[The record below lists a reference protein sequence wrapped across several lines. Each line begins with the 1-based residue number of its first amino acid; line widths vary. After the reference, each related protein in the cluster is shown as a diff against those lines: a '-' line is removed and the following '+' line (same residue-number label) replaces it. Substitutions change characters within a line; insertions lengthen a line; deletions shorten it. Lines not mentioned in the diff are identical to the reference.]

1 MTSRPVRPALR
12 ARSHRPQSLGA
23 AVDGSR
29 EAGRSA
35 ADDHDVVAFLVRFD
49 LQMEPR
55 CDLTWRRRRERGA
68 VVEDDG
74 GIASSGR
81 ERRQGG
87 GVGAIARVEP
97 FERDL
102 IARKEVAKIVTR
114 EIVPVADD
122 RRARD
127 GGRGVR
133 LTDVRD
139 AAHEGLRDDR
149 RGLRRFDDHRVE
161 VVWVH
166 ARDARWP
173 QGPKCGERRR
183 TEHERNLADV
193 LAGVERRDLDR
204 LAENH
209 ADRLDLSFEND
220 QKDPGSP
227 SWAIHSP
234 APTERSPAREAMR
247 VRSASGSGAKSGTA
261 WRSPAVIMRRL
272 FRFFRRESLRR
283 SAGPGRLVIGRDR
296 MATTDFGPAP
306 LSASDAIARLATMD
320 RDESHYD
327 GNATLTLKGADG
339 KPPEFSSSTELYF
352 VNGIANDVETEIGY
366 AARFAGLVHAD
377 VHLIHVAT
385 FGIPSDLEKATR
397 EKLSSSYSDAQPPEQ
412 AVARAVL
419 AHLNGTPA
427 APAFRGDVHFAAHSR
442 GALVVERGLE
452 LAARDMAT
460 VGYTPAQTAALFAHV
475 GVETYGGAASS
486 FPNGV
491 RGLHYV
497 NDRDPV
503 GLGFG
508 MGPLTA
514 RTAEAIGVIG
524 AFNAGA
530 AAFVAGYE
538 IERALT
544 LHPQGPVVLEPGKSE
559 ANPVDELLHA
569 HGATGYLDART
580 PFEQTRAAHLGRDAA
595 AETRAAAVRHGV
607 ERLVADGG
615 TLPPVVRA
623 DAWDGRASTGT
634 VVALDGAHV
643 AQHLGRGAYALFET
657 ARDLHG
663 VTPPSGALIA
673 IARDGTFTSPAQTLS
688 RA

>member
-1 MTSRPVRPALR
+1 
-12 ARSHRPQSLGA
+12 
-23 AVDGSR
+23 
-29 EAGRSA
+29 
-35 ADDHDVVAFLVRFD
+35 
-49 LQMEPR
+49 
-55 CDLTWRRRRERGA
+55 
-68 VVEDDG
+68 
-74 GIASSGR
+74 
-81 ERRQGG
+81 
-87 GVGAIARVEP
+87 
-97 FERDL
+97 
-102 IARKEVAKIVTR
+102 
-114 EIVPVADD
+114 
-122 RRARD
+122 
-127 GGRGVR
+127 
-133 LTDVRD
+133 
-139 AAHEGLRDDR
+139 
-149 RGLRRFDDHRVE
+149 
-161 VVWVH
+161 
-166 ARDARWP
+166 
-173 QGPKCGERRR
+173 
-183 TEHERNLADV
+183 
-193 LAGVERRDLDR
+193 
-204 LAENH
+204 
-209 ADRLDLSFEND
+209 
-220 QKDPGSP
+220 
-227 SWAIHSP
+227 
-234 APTERSPAREAMR
+234 
-247 VRSASGSGAKSGTA
+247 
-261 WRSPAVIMRRL
+261 
-272 FRFFRRESLRR
+272 
-283 SAGPGRLVIGRDR
+283 
-296 MATTDFGPAP
+296 MATTDFGPVP

-385 FGIPSDLEKATR
+385 FGIPSDLEKVTR